1 MVKPHLFIVFS
12 LLCLFALS
20 SQAKVTH
27 TTVPPARIVWMS
39 DNTGKFV
46 SNPNH
51 LLGTFSGQLSVSD
64 TSYATLMS
72 SDTHQ
77 ASILLDFGKEMYGRI
92 KIFSAIRE
100 CKVPVRLRIRLGES
114 VTEAM
119 SDVNMPDNPQN
130 PTNEH
135 SLRDFTVSA
144 PWLGSF
150 QCGNSGFRFARI
162 DLLDKD
168 IKYNLRHVSAVS
180 LIRDIEDKGSFCS
193 DNERIN
199 QIWQTGGGI
208 YPGSVPTNGS
218 YGWATCIRR

>member
-135 SLRDFTVSA
+135 SLRDFTVS
-144 PWLGSF
+144 
-150 QCGNSGFRFARI
+150 
-162 DLLDKD
+162 
-168 IKYNLRHVSAVS
+168 LR
-180 LIRDIEDKGSFCS
+180 
-193 DNERIN
+193 
-199 QIWQTGGGI
+199 
-208 YPGSVPTNGS
+208 
-218 YGWATCIRR
+218 GWALSMQEQRLQVCQDRLAR